1 MPHAAFLPDLVV
13 ARLCALDL
21 SPSTGADDG
30 AVVAS
35 EALVAL
41 DFTLRLLLPDAV
53 AAVLPCL
60 SGCGDE
66 GNSSAA
72 EEEVDAS
79 E

>member
-1 MPHAAFLPDLVV
+1 MV
-13 ARLCALDL
+13 ARLCARDL
-21 SPSTGADDG
+21 SPSTGAVNG

-41 DFTLRLLLPDAV
+41 DLTLRLLLPVAV

-66 GNSSAA
+66 GKSSAA